1 MLSPQKSLKVN
12 AFARDLVNGI
22 IMQEI
27 KEDKVQEDVLKSQY
41 FKHDIKHGILKK
53 VMNTALTKFNT

>member
-1 MLSPQKSLKVN
+1 
-12 AFARDLVNGI
+12 
-22 IMQEI
+22 MQEI

>member
-1 MLSPQKSLKVN
+1 
-12 AFARDLVNGI
+12 
-22 IMQEI
+22 MQEI

-53 VMNTALTKFNT
+53 VMDTALTKFNT

>member
-1 MLSPQKSLKVN
+1 MIDEQSNQKTMLSPQKSLKVN

-27 KEDKVQEDVLKSQY
+27 QEDKVQEDVLKS
-41 FKHDIKHGILKK
+41 
-53 VMNTALTKFNT
+53 